1 MQVKRIG
8 EKALLKLE
16 KGDNVLESLSTFC
29 LENGV
34 TSGSVIWGIG
44 MIRESVIGY
53 FNGKEYVKEKYSECR
68 EAVSFHGSI
77 AEDEPKLHIHVGL
90 AGKNHQVVGGHL
102 FSGTAD
108 PLLEVHLEILPK
120 GTVHRRLNQKSG
132 LTEFDLS

>member
-53 FNGKEYVKEKYSECR
+53 FNGKEYVKEKYSE
-68 EAVSFHGSI
+68 
-77 AEDEPKLHIHVGL
+77 DEPKLHIHVGL
-90 AGKNHQVVGGHL
+90 AGENHQVVGGHL

-120 GTVHRRLNQKSG
+120 GTVHRRLNQNSG